1 MPDVGRL
8 HIPREYRLSL
18 AAIALGL
25 VIFCVSIFSALAV

>member
-8 HIPREYRLSL
+8 HIPREYRVSL

-25 VIFCVSIFSALAV
+25 VVFCISILTACSD